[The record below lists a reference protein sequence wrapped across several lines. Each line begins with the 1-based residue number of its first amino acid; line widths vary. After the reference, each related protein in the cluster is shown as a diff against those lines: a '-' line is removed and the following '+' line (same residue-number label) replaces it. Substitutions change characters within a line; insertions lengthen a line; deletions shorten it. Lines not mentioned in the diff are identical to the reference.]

1 MATLRFIVCCCMFLA
16 SLCAV
21 NTANSQTD
29 ETPPPIPALEPPP
42 GPLVVA
48 IGIEIDQITFV
59 DQKAENF
66 GAVATI
72 RMKWNDPRF
81 QFDEKVHGRD
91 YKVLEIDE
99 FFRLAEDRVTVTPRF
114 VVKNQQNKRWIQEAV
129 VVVQSDGTVEYLEH
143 STVQLQAPYFDF
155 RDYPFDHQDFFFEI
169 VLSHP
174 VDDIQFVAME
184 EHTGLGPLL
193 GEEEWIFENPVLEI
207 STTEGLTGEESH
219 KATLGISGRR
229 HVQYYFVR
237 IFIPLLIMLIVSW
250 ACFFVT
256 DYEKRIDIA
265 SANFL
270 LFIAFNFAISGDLP
284 RLGYITF
291 VDVILMAMFLITGS
305 LILVSVA
312 IQRLAEKGRKPLI
325 DRIDKLIVIILYPI
339 GYALVIIFSLYYFSI
354 L

>member
-1 MATLRFIVCCCMFLA
+1 MALLRFLVCCCMFIA

-21 NTANSQTD
+21 HAAVAQTED
-29 ETPPPIPALEPPP
+29 PTPTIIVPEPPKL
-42 GPLVVA
+42 PLVVS
-48 IGIEIDQITFV
+48 IGIEVDQITFV

-81 QFDEKVHGRD
+81 KFDEKVHGRN
-91 YKVLEIDE
+91 YKVLGPEE
-99 FFRLAEDRVTVTPRF
+99 FIRLAEDRVTVTPRF
-114 VVKNQQNKRWIQEAV
+114 VVKNQQNKRWIQDEV
-129 VVVQSDGTVEYLEH
+129 IVVQADGTIEFFEH
-143 STVQLQAPYFDF
+143 STLQLQAPYFDF
-155 RDYPFDHQDFFFEI
+155 RDYPFDHQDFYFEV

-174 VDDIQFVAME
+174 VDEVQLVAMK

-207 STTEGLTGEESH
+207 STTQGLTGEESH

-229 HVQYYFVR
+229 HLQYYFVR
-237 IFIPLLIMLIVSW
+237 IFVPLLILLIVSW

-291 VDVILMAMFLITGS
+291 VDFILMSMFLITGS

-312 IQRLAEKGRKPLI
+312 VQRLAEKDRKSLI
-325 DRIDKLIVIILYPI
+325 NRIDKLIINILYPV
-339 GYALVIIFSLYYFSI
+339 GYAIVIIFSLYYFSI
-354 L
+354 I

>member
-1 MATLRFIVCCCMFLA
+1 MFLA
-16 SLCAV
+16 SLCSV
-21 NTANSQTD
+21 SIANAQTD
-29 ETPPPIPALEPPP
+29 ETPPPIPSLEPPP

-48 IGIEIDQITFV
+48 IGIEVDQITFV

-91 YKVLEIDE
+91 YKVLELDE
-99 FFRLAEDRVTVTPRF
+99 FARLAEDRVTVTPRF

-129 VVVQSDGTVEYLEH
+129 VVVQADGTVEYFEH

-155 RDYPFDHQDFFFEI
+155 RDYPFDHQDFYFEV

-174 VDDIQFVAME
+174 LDEVQFVAME
-184 EHTGLGPLL
+184 EHTGLGALL
-193 GEEEWIFENPVLEI
+193 GEEEWIFENPMLEI

-229 HVQYYFVR
+229 HLQYYFVR
-237 IFIPLLIMLIVSW
+237 IFIPLIIMLIVSW

-291 VDVILMAMFLITGS
+291 VDVILMAMFIITGS

-312 IQRLAEKGRKPLI
+312 VQRLAEKGRKPLI
-325 DRIDKLIVIILYPI
+325 DRIDKLIVTILYPI
-339 GYALVIIFSLYYFSI
+339 GYAIVIIFSLYYFSI